1 MESLEKLQR
10 RARVFWA
17 IVAREMITRYGRNNI
32 GFLWVLLEPLLFSLA
47 IVVLWSLLKAPTN
60 PGMSVAGFALTGYA
74 SVLLWRY
81 PTNRCTNALQTN
93 WALLYHKVVQP
104 LDIYA
109 ARIFMEV
116 VAATGG
122 CLVLA
127 TVLVSTGQM
136 QAPSDPFGVVVAWY
150 LLILFA
156 TGIALTVGGLSVR
169 SESFERVWHMLAY
182 LLFPVSGPAFM
193 VEWLPDT
200 AREAVLVLPMVHSV
214 EMLRGAWF
222 GDAVVTHGNP
232 MYLGATSLT
241 LVVIGLALV
250 NQNGRRVEAP
260 A

>member
-1 MESLEKLQR
+1 MEPRDRFQSR
-10 RARVFWA
+10 VRVFWA
-17 IVAREMITRYGRNNI
+17 IVGREMMTRYGRNNI
-32 GFLWVLLEPLLFSLA
+32 GFLWVLLEPLMFSLA
-47 IVVLWSLLKAPTN
+47 IVALWSVLKAPTN

-93 WALLYHKVVQP
+93 WALLYHRVVKP
-104 LDIYA
+104 LDIYT

-116 VAATGG
+116 IAATGG
-122 CLVLA
+122 CLALA
-127 TVLVSTGQM
+127 MVLVSTGQM

-193 VEWLPDT
+193 VEWLPDM
-200 AREAVLVLPMVHSV
+200 AREAVLVLPMVHGV

-232 MYLGATSLT
+232 AYLLVASLVLVVVGLT
-241 LVVIGLALV
+241 LV
-250 NQNGRRVEAP
+250 NRNGRIVEAP

>member
-1 MESLEKLQR
+1 M
-10 RARVFWA
+10 
-17 IVAREMITRYGRNNI
+17 MTRYGRHNI
-32 GFLWVLLEPLLFSLA
+32 GFLWVLLEPVLFSLA
-47 IVVLWSLLKAPTN
+47 IVALWSLIKAPTN

-93 WALLYHKVVQP
+93 WALLYHRVVAP
-104 LDIYA
+104 LHIYA

-116 VAATGG
+116 IAATGG
-122 CLVLA
+122 CLALA
-127 TVLVSTGQM
+127 AVLVSSGQM
-136 QAPSDPFGVVVAWY
+136 QSPSDPFGVALAWY

-182 LLFPVSGPAFM
+182 LLFPLSGPAFM
-193 VEWLPDT
+193 VDWLPDM
-200 AREAVLVLPMVHSV
+200 ARDAVLILPMVHGV

-222 GDAVVTHGNP
+222 GDAVVTHGNAT
-232 MYLGATSLT
+232 YLLVSSLV
-241 LVVIGLALV
+241 LVVTGLSLV

>member
-1 MESLEKLQR
+1 VELLKSTQQ

-74 SVLLWRY
+74 AVLLWRY

-93 WALLYHKVVQP
+93 WALLYHRVVQP

-109 ARIFMEV
+109 ARIFVEV
-116 VAATGG
+116 TAATGG

-127 TVLVSTGQM
+127 IGLVSIGQM
-136 QAPSDPFGVVVAWY
+136 QAPIDPFGVAIAWY

-156 TGIALTVGGLSVR
+156 IGLALTVGGLSVR

-200 AREAVLVLPMVHSV
+200 AREVVLVLPMVHGV

-222 GDAVVTHGNP
+222 GEAVAVYGNP
-232 MYLGATSLT
+232 MYLMAASLV
-241 LVVIGLALV
+241 LVVVGLALV

>member
-1 MESLEKLQR
+1 METLEAFHR

-17 IVAREMITRYGRNNI
+17 IVGREMITRYGRHNI

-47 IVVLWSLLKAPTN
+47 IVALWSVIKAPTN

-74 SVLLWRY
+74 TVLLWRY
-81 PTNRCTNALQTN
+81 PTQRCTNALQTN
-93 WALLYHKVVQP
+93 WALLYHRVVRP

-116 VAATGG
+116 IAATGG
-122 CLVLA
+122 CLALA
-127 TVLVSTGQM
+127 IVLVCLGRM
-136 QAPSDPFGVVVAWY
+136 RAPSDPLGVVVAWY

-156 TGIALTVGGLSVR
+156 VGFALTVGALSVR
-169 SESFERVWHMLAY
+169 SESLERMWHMLAY

-193 VEWLPDT
+193 VDWLPDM
-200 AREAVLVLPMVHSV
+200 ARDAVLTLPMVHGV

-232 MYLGATSLT
+232 MYLLVASLLLVAT
-241 LVVIGLALV
+241 GLALV
-250 NQNGRRVEAP
+250 RKNGRMVEAP

>member
-1 MESLEKLQR
+1 MEPRDGVQSR
-10 RARVFWA
+10 VRVFWA
-17 IVAREMITRYGRNNI
+17 IVGREMMTRYGRNNI

-47 IVVLWSLLKAPTN
+47 IVALWSVLKAPTN

-93 WALLYHKVVQP
+93 WALLYHRVVKP

-116 VAATGG
+116 IAATGG
-122 CLVLA
+122 CLTLA
-127 TVLVSTGQM
+127 MVLVFTGQM

-193 VEWLPDT
+193 VEWLPDM
-200 AREAVLVLPMVHSV
+200 AREAVLILPMVHGV

-222 GDAVVTHGNP
+222 GDAVATHGNAT
-232 MYLGATSLT
+232 YLLVASLALVMGGLT
-241 LVVIGLALV
+241 LV
-250 NQNGRRVEAP
+250 NRNGRLVEAS